1 MNVLTPLLAVGAIAV
16 AALGAHLWMAQ
27 GFRRKGAALVATLSK
42 ASPVS
47 RGHAPSPLL
56 DAALRNGAEWDGGWR
71 TLRIVQDAQFRV
83 GPDKPWVPMPAV
95 QHISLG
101 APGFVWIARQPGLI
115 VPRFA
120 VIDAFVAGQGHL
132 YAALFGSVPVAS
144 MAGPVT
150 DRAEA
155 MRYLAELAW
164 APDAI
169 AGNPA
174 LVWRKISDVEVE
186 VSLAVAADRV
196 AVRLHLDGHGNILEM
211 QADRPDT
218 APDGTTFTRPWRGSF
233 TDYGQIGGR
242 AIPRAGEVGYV
253 YPDGYHAYWRG
264 RILDYDLMT

>member
-1 MNVLTPLLAVGAIAV
+1 MNVLSPFLVVGVIVAV
-16 AALGAHLWMAQ
+16 ALAAHLWMARW
-27 GFRRKGAALVATLSK
+27 FRRKGVALVHTLLK
-42 ASPVS
+42 APPVS
-47 RGHAPSPLL
+47 RGDAPSPLL
-56 DAALRNGAEWDGGWR
+56 DAAMRNGADRDGGWR
-71 TLRIVQDAQFRV
+71 TLRIVQDAQFRT

-120 VIDAFVAGQGHL
+120 VIDAFVAGRGHL
-132 YAALFGSVPVAS
+132 HAALFGSVPVAS
-144 MAGPVT
+144 KAGPVT

-174 LVWRKISDVEVE
+174 LVWRKISEGEVV
-186 VSLAVAADRV
+186 VSLPVGAGSV
-196 AVRLHLDGHGNILEM
+196 AVRLHLDGHGNILEIE
-211 QADRPDT
+211 ADRPDT
-218 APDGTTFTRPWRGSF
+218 APDGTPFTRPWRGSF

-242 AIPRAGEVGYV
+242 TIPRAGEVGYV